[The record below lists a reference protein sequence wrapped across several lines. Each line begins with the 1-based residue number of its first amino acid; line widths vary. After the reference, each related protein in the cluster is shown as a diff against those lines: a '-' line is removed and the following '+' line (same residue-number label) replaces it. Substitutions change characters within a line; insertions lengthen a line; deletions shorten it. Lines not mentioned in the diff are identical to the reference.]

1 MKKIAFLFFIIALF
15 SSCEDSSVSSGRKL
29 YKLYFNKI
37 LKNPKSLVIH
47 SEKYTKENEFTVNW
61 VLDIGAENSYGGMV
75 RKTYEMKTVSDAIF
89 VDGEIY
95 RKKDLE

>member
-1 MKKIAFLFFIIALF
+1 MKKITLLFFLITIL
-15 SSCEDSSVSSGRKL
+15 SSCGDSSVSRGRKL
-29 YKLYFNKI
+29 YKLYFNKT

-47 SEKYTKENEFTVNW
+47 SEKYTKENESTVNW

-75 RKTYEMKTVSDAIF
+75 RKTYEIQTVYDVIV

-95 RKKDLE
+95 QKKDLE